1 MEATLEAV
9 TRDVRGKNAARR
21 LRQSGMIP
29 AVLYG
34 TARGRSVGGDIPGR
48 RPNTLGRILHS
59 EAGLNSIIALKLS
72 DGTTDRVLV
81 KAYQLDPVT
90 EHLLHADFYRF
101 VADKLLVVTVP
112 VYARGEPSGRQ
123 QEGGLLDFVHRE
135 IVVEC
140 LPADIPENIE
150 LDVTEL
156 MVGGNIRVRDVIEG
170 QKWKAVTDLD
180 TMLVHVVPPRVE
192 EEPEEEAEAEVATDG
207 QSEPEVMKK
216 GKDEDGDQEK

>member
-34 TARGRSVGGDIPGR
+34 TAEAARLEGISLAVDPIL
-48 RPNTLGRILHS
+48 LGRILHS

-112 VYARGEPSGRQ
+112 VYARGEPRGVK